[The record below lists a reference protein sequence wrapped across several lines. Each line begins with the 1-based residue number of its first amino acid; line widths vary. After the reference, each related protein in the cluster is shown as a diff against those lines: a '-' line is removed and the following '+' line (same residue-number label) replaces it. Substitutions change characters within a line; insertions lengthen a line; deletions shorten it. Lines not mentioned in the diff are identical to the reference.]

1 MLEETNPENSGRE
14 GRRPLLPVRNS
25 VSDLCNEIK
34 ALEDRFLENTL
45 EIEQYFRH
53 TEGEGLRSPH
63 PSLNLPMTFLPSK
76 LKLIRLNY
84 RAA

>member
-1 MLEETNPENSGRE
+1 M
-14 GRRPLLPVRNS
+14 
-25 VSDLCNEIK
+25 SDLCNEIK

-53 TEGEGLRSPH
+53 TEGEGLQFPH
-63 PSLNLPMTFLPSK
+63 PFLNLPMTFLPSK